1 MIYTS
6 IENERVRKYKKLEKK
21 KYRDSEKLFM
31 VEGEHLAIEAARAG
45 VLETLI
51 VRENQ
56 NHDFFD
62 GDVMIAN
69 DKVIKYLSNLETPQG
84 YIGIVRITKN
94 QKIGDRI
101 IVLDGVQDPGNFG
114 TIIRSAK
121 AFNADTIIISNDTV
135 DPYNPKVIRASQ
147 GMVLNTN
154 IIEGNLEE
162 ILPKLSEHTIMGT
175 NVVNGTDIRDIEKP
189 SKFALVMGNEGK
201 GVSEAVSAL
210 CTKMI
215 YIKMNSACESLN
227 VGVAA
232 SIILYELDK

>member
-175 NVVNGTDIRDIEKP
+175 NVVNGTDIRDRK
-189 SKFALVMGNEGK
+189 SV
-201 GVSEAVSAL
+201 V
-210 CTKMI
+210 
-215 YIKMNSACESLN
+215 
-227 VGVAA
+227 
-232 SIILYELDK
+232 